1 MATETGGLI
10 ARMRERWLIPVVCL
24 VQLALIS
31 LPVWHFGEVIPAITV
46 SLIVV
51 SGIALLTS
59 VTSALLYLCFI
70 ASVISSEFY
79 EDHLML
85 PGNLHFCEALFLV
98 VWGVAFVAWLQERRL
113 GWRRTRLDR
122 PMLVFLGLVV
132 ASIGLGLFYGQDVR
146 QVMRDVRYPL
156 YYVLFFIATGF
167 FDLRRRG
174 MFLTVLVISA
184 AVVGVEYLIEFVRTV
199 DLSYAGAFYRVARRE
214 GLLLPMGVLV
224 LAAAFLYDTSPVRR
238 MLGGFLLVPIG
249 LALVVTMG
257 RAMWGSLLFGL
268 FCVGGLVLLDRG
280 RNRGRRLLILMLI
293 PVLLLGLGY
302 YFQQIT
308 GAGVEDMAAHR
319 LRRTVTE
326 GDLEIQGRLLAYALA
341 LEKIWQRPV
350 LGGGHGA
357 TISYLRVDEYSR
369 PYVFTSGGVDNTY
382 LTIMMR
388 MGILGVI
395 AFLWIFVRGLRI
407 AYGMFR
413 RTDDPLLK
421 GFCVAFLAVYA
432 ALLVYI
438 VTDNTM
444 MGNRLIFWHACF
456 LGILA
461 RLDGEADETGGDGGD
476 RKLERG

>member
-1 MATETGGLI
+1 MAMEAGGST
-10 ARMRERWLIPVVCL
+10 ARMHGRWLIPAVCL
-24 VQLALIS
+24 AQLAVIA
-31 LPVWHFGEVIPAITV
+31 LPAWQFGEVIPLITV

-51 SGIALLTS
+51 SGIALMTS

-79 EDHLML
+79 EEHLML
-85 PGNLHFCEALFLV
+85 PGNLHFCEALFVV
-98 VWGVAFVAWLQERRL
+98 VWGVAFVAWLQERKL
-113 GWRRTRLDR
+113 SWRRTRLDR
-122 PMLVFLGLVV
+122 PMLVFLGLVA
-132 ASIGLGLFYGQDVR
+132 ASIGLGLFYGHDVR

-156 YYVLFFIATGF
+156 YYVLFFVATGF

-174 MFLTVLVISA
+174 TFLAVLVISA

-224 LAAAFLYDTSPVRR
+224 IAAAFLYDTSPVRR
-238 MLGGFLLVPIG
+238 MVVGLLLVPIG

-257 RAMWGSLLFGL
+257 RAMWGGLLFGL
-268 FCVGGLVLLDRG
+268 FCLGGLVLLDRG
-280 RNRGRRLLILMLI
+280 RHRGRRLLILLMI
-293 PVLLLGLGY
+293 PILLLGLGY
-302 YFQQIT
+302 YFQQFT
-308 GAGVEDMAAHR
+308 GAGIEDMAAHR

-341 LEKIWQRPV
+341 LEKIWQRPL
-350 LGGGHGA
+350 LGGGHGT
-357 TISYLRVDEYSR
+357 TISYLRFDEYSR
-369 PYVFTSGGVDNTY
+369 PYIFTSGGVDNTY

-388 MGILGVI
+388 MGVVGVI
-395 AFLWIFVRGLRI
+395 AFLWIFARGLRI
-407 AYGMFR
+407 AYGLFR
-413 RTDDPLLK
+413 RSDDPRLK

-461 RLDGEADETGGDGGD
+461 RLDGEADETRGDGGG
-476 RKLERG
+476 RELEFG

>member
-1 MATETGGLI
+1 MATETGGLT
-10 ARMRERWLIPVVCL
+10 ARMRERWLIPAVCL

-31 LPVWHFGEVIPAITV
+31 LPVWRFGEVIPVITV

-98 VWGVAFVAWLQERRL
+98 VWGVAFVAWLQDRRL
-113 GWRRTRLDR
+113 GWRHTRLDR

-156 YYVLFFIATGF
+156 YYVLFFVVTGF

-174 MFLTVLVISA
+174 MFLAVLVISA

-224 LAAAFLYDTSPVRR
+224 LAAAFLYDSSPVRR

-268 FCVGGLVLLDRG
+268 FYVGGLVLLDRG
-280 RNRGRRLLILMLI
+280 RHRGRRLLILMLI

-302 YFQQIT
+302 YFQQFT

-319 LRRTVTE
+319 LRRTVAE

-350 LGGGHGA
+350 LGGGHGT
-357 TISYLRVDEYSR
+357 TISYLRVDDYSR

-395 AFLWIFVRGLRI
+395 AFLWIFIRGLRI
-407 AYGMFR
+407 AYGIFR

-438 VTDNTM
+438 LTDNTM

-461 RLDGEADETGGDGGD
+461 RLDGEADETGGYGGD

>member
-1 MATETGGLI
+1 MAMETGVST
-10 ARMRERWLIPVVCL
+10 ARMDGRWLITAVCL
-24 VQLALIS
+24 AQLALIA
-31 LPVWHFGEVIPAITV
+31 LPSWHFGEVIPVITV
-46 SLIVV
+46 SLVVV
-51 SGIALLTS
+51 SGIALMSS

-70 ASVISSEFY
+70 ASAISSEFY
-79 EDHLML
+79 EEHLML

-98 VWGVAFVAWLQERRL
+98 VWGVALVTWLQERRL
-113 GWRRTRLDR
+113 SWRRTRLDR
-122 PMLVFLGLVV
+122 PVLVFLGLVV
-132 ASIGLGLFYGQDVR
+132 ASIALGLFYGQDVR
-146 QVMRDVRYPL
+146 QMLRDIRYPL
-156 YYVLFFIATGF
+156 YYVLFFVATGF

-174 MFLTVLVISA
+174 AFLAVLVVSA
-184 AVVGVEYLIEFVRTV
+184 AVVGVEYLIEFVHAV
-199 DLSYAGAFYRVARRE
+199 DLSFAGAFYRVARRE

-224 LAAAFLYDTSPVRR
+224 LAAAFLYDTSPMRR
-238 MLGGFLLVPIG
+238 LLGGLLLVPIG

-268 FCVGGLVLLDRG
+268 FCVGGLVMLERG
-280 RNRGRRLLILMLI
+280 RHRGRRLLILMLI
-293 PVLLLGLGY
+293 PLLLVGLGY
-302 YFQQIT
+302 YFQEFT
-308 GAGVEDMAAHR
+308 GAGVEDTATRR
-319 LRRTVTE
+319 LRRTVAE

-357 TISYLRVDEYSR
+357 TISYLRVDEYSQ

-413 RTDDPLLK
+413 RTDDPHVK

-438 VTDNTM
+438 LTDNTM

-461 RLDGEADETGGDGGD
+461 RMDGVEDETGRDGGGGE
-476 RKLERG
+476 LERG

>member
-1 MATETGGLI
+1 MAMETGGLP
-10 ARMRERWLIPVVCL
+10 AETRERWLIPAVCL
-24 VQLALIS
+24 AQIAVIA
-31 LPVWHFGEVIPAITV
+31 LPVWRFGEIIPVITV

-51 SGIALLTS
+51 SGIALMTS

-79 EDHLML
+79 EEHLML
-85 PGNLHFCEALFLV
+85 PRNLHFCEALFLV
-98 VWGVAFVAWLQERRL
+98 VWGVAFVAWLQERKL
-113 GWRRTRLDR
+113 VWRRTRLDR
-122 PMLVFLGLVV
+122 PMLVFLGLVA

-146 QVMRDVRYPL
+146 QILRDVRYPL
-156 YYVLFFIATGF
+156 YYALFFVATGF
-167 FDLRRRG
+167 YDPRRRG
-174 MFLTVLVISA
+174 AFLAVLVISA
-184 AVVGVEYLIEFVRTV
+184 AVVGVEYLVEFVRAV
-199 DLSYAGAFYRVARRE
+199 DLSYAGAFHRVARRE
-214 GLLLPMGVLV
+214 GLLLPMGVLA

-238 MLGGFLLVPIG
+238 MVGGLLLVPIG

-268 FCVGGLVLLDRG
+268 VCVGGLVLLDRG
-280 RNRGRRLLILMLI
+280 RHRGRRLLILMLI

-302 YFQQIT
+302 YFQQFT

-319 LRRTVTE
+319 LRRTVAE

-341 LEKIWQRPV
+341 LEKVWQRPV

-357 TISYLRVDEYSR
+357 TISYLRVDEYAR

-388 MGILGVI
+388 MGIVGAI
-395 AFLWIFVRGLRI
+395 AFLWIFARGLRI
-407 AYGMFR
+407 AYRMFR
-413 RTDDPLLK
+413 RSDDPHLK

-461 RLDGEADETGGDGGD
+461 RLDGEADETGGDGVGG
-476 RKLERG
+476 KLELR

>member
-1 MATETGGLI
+1 MQTATGMSTARIREGWVI
-10 ARMRERWLIPVVCL
+10 AAVSI
-24 VQLALIS
+24 VQLALIA
-31 LPVWHFGEVIPAITV
+31 LPFWRFGEVIPVITV
-46 SLIVV
+46 SLVVV
-51 SGIALLTS
+51 SGIALMAS

-113 GWRRTRLDR
+113 NRVRTRLDR
-122 PMLVFLGLVV
+122 PMLVFLALVV
-132 ASIGLGLFYGQDVR
+132 TSMALGLFYGQDVR
-146 QVMRDVRYPL
+146 QILRDVRYPL
-156 YYVLFFIATGF
+156 YYVLFFVVTGF

-174 MFLTVLVISA
+174 LFLSVLVVSA
-184 AVVGVEYLIEFVRTV
+184 AVVGVEYLVEFVRAV
-199 DLSYAGAFYRVARRE
+199 DLSYAGAFFRVARRE

-238 MLGGFLLVPIG
+238 TVGGLLLVPIG

-280 RNRGRRLLILMLI
+280 RHRGRRLLILMLI

-302 YFQQIT
+302 YFQQFT

-341 LEKIWQRPV
+341 LEKIRERPV

-357 TISYLRVDEYSR
+357 TISYLRVDEYSQ

-388 MGILGVI
+388 MGILGVV
-395 AFLWIFVRGLRI
+395 AFLWIFIRGLRI
-407 AYGMFR
+407 AFGMFR
-413 RTDDPLLK
+413 RTDDPLIK
-421 GFCVAFLAVYA
+421 GFCAAFLAVYA

-438 VTDNTM
+438 LTDNTM

-461 RLDGEADETGGDGGD
+461 RLDGEADETGGDGGGGE
-476 RKLERG
+476 LERG

>member
-1 MATETGGLI
+1 MAAETGVST
-10 ARMRERWLIPVVCL
+10 ARLYGRWLIPAVCL
-24 VQLALIS
+24 AQLALIA
-31 LPVWHFGEVIPAITV
+31 LPAWRFGEVIPVVTV
-46 SLIVV
+46 SLVVV
-51 SGIALLTS
+51 SAVALMSS
-59 VTSALLYLCFI
+59 VTSALLYICFI

-79 EDHLML
+79 EEHLML
-85 PGNLHFCEALFLV
+85 PQNLHFCEALFLV

-113 GWRRTRLDR
+113 NWRRTRLDR
-122 PMLVFLGLVV
+122 PVLVFLGLVV
-132 ASIGLGLFYGQDVR
+132 ASMALGLFYGQDVR
-146 QVMRDVRYPL
+146 QMLRDVRYPL
-156 YYVLFFIATGF
+156 YYVLFFVATGF
-167 FDLRRRG
+167 FDLRRRRA
-174 MFLTVLVISA
+174 FLMVLVISA
-184 AVVGVEYLIEFVRTV
+184 AVVGVEYLIEFVQAI
-199 DLSYAGAFYRVARRE
+199 DLSFAGAFYRVARRE

-238 MLGGFLLVPIG
+238 MLGGLLMVPIG

-268 FCVGGLVLLDRG
+268 FCVGGLVLLDR
-280 RNRGRRLLILMLI
+280 RRHRGRRLLILILI
-293 PVLLLGLGY
+293 PVLLVGLGY
-302 YFQQIT
+302 YFQQFT

-319 LRRTVTE
+319 LRRTVAE

-357 TISYLRVDEYSR
+357 TISYLRVDEYSQ

-413 RTDDPLLK
+413 RTDDPHVK

-438 VTDNTM
+438 MTDNTM

-461 RLDGEADETGGDGGD
+461 RMDGEGHETGGDGGGGE
-476 RKLERG
+476 LERG